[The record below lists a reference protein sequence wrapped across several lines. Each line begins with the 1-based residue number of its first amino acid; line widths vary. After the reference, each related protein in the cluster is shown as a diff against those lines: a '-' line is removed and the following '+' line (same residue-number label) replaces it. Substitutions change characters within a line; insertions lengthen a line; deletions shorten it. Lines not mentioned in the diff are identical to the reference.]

1 MEVKIN
7 NVGNDVVIVLNGRLD
22 SINSAD
28 FEKLM
33 EPIMTSDM
41 ASVVIDCTEFVYI
54 SSAGLRVFL
63 KMQKAANAKKG
74 NLRIKNLNSD
84 IKSIFDM
91 TGFTQLFK
99 FES

>member
-1 MEVKIN
+1 MEIKIDN
-7 NVGNDVVIVLNGRLD
+7 IGNDVVIALNGRLD

-28 FEKLM
+28 FEKQM
-33 EPIMTSDM
+33 EPIMESDM
-41 ASVVIDCTEFVYI
+41 NNVVIDCVEFMYI

-74 NLRIKNLNSD
+74 NLRIRNMNED

-99 FES
+99 FE